1 MYGKSNSN
9 LGIIN
14 LFLPIHLNL
23 FKALYIVNRVGGLS
37 LPRKSEVR
45 IAEHPDITIDVNR
58 GRKTMTQ
65 QQNKLFS
72 VWLFFSLI
80 PESWALL

>member
-1 MYGKSNSN
+1 MGNQIVILALLTYFY
-9 LGIIN
+9 LLI
-14 LFLPIHLNL
+14 LNL

-72 VWLFFSLI
+72 VWLFFSLN